1 MRHQANSTWCL
12 IFLDRLGYINGYINV
27 GPLQS
32 TSEVSSAPESTS
44 SEETVEPTPT
54 PVPPKTE
61 INLTINAMEGAEVSG
76 STDVGVNENAQPESE
91 PATSSSAEQA
101 P

>member
-1 MRHQANSTWCL
+1 M
-12 IFLDRLGYINGYINV
+12 
-27 GPLQS
+27 
-32 TSEVSSAPESTS
+32 
-44 SEETVEPTPT
+44 EPTPT